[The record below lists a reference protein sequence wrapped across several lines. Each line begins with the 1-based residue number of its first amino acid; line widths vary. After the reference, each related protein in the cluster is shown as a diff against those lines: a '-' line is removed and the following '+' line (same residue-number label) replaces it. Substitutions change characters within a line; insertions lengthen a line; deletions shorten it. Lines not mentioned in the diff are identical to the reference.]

1 MSRFHPLMRDLI
13 SSQACLRGVKEV
25 IMVVLNALFDLNQD
39 VAEGAFK
46 AALDD
51 FCRHLQR
58 EGYVLSWRWMQQI
71 QPSGPSF
78 PRPTQRQ
85 FVVFEFL
92 DAASEARCYE
102 YVAANREPIRTLHR
116 AMNSKVKRGSA
127 MFFVCMDAHK

>member
-1 MSRFHPLMRDLI
+1 
-13 SSQACLRGVKEV
+13 
-25 IMVVLNALFDLNQD
+25 MVVLNALFDLNQD

-78 PRPTQRQ
+78 PRPTQQQ
-85 FVVFEFL
+85 FVVRRARL
-92 DAASEARCYE
+92 AAMSMS
-102 YVAANREPIRTLHR
+102 PRTENLSVPR
-116 AMNSKVKRGSA
+116 TGL
-127 MFFVCMDAHK
+127 

>member
-78 PRPTQRQ
+78 PRPTQVRS
-85 FVVFEFL
+85 E
-92 DAASEARCYE
+92 ASEARCYE
-102 YVAANREPIRTLHR
+102 YVAANREPIRTSHR
-116 AMNSKVKRGSA
+116 TMNSKVKRGSA